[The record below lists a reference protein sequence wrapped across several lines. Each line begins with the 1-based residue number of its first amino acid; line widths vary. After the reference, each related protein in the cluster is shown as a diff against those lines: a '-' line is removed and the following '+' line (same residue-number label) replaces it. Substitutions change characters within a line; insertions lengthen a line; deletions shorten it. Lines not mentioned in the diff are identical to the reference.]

1 MLNKYIKILLAIFSV
16 LNIYI
21 VTNLSN
27 RTIHDKDNIINYFL
41 HNINEVCPFGV
52 FAGKI
57 VIILGLIQIV
67 YLYLDKYEDIKLANI
82 IILIIS
88 VLLSFMNDYVRLNII
103 PAFILQLSI
112 ILF

>member
-1 MLNKYIKILLAIFSV
+1 MLNKYIKILLSIFSI

-21 VTNLSN
+21 ITNLSN
-27 RTIHDKDNIINYFL
+27 RTIHDENNIINYFI
-41 HNINEVCPFGV
+41 HNDGAVCPFGV
-52 FAGKI
+52 FCGKI
-57 VIILGLIQIV
+57 VIILGLIQVV

-88 VLLSFMNDYVRLNII
+88 ILFSFMNEYVCRNIFI
-103 PAFILQLSI
+103 AFILQLFI

>member
-1 MLNKYIKILLAIFSV
+1 MLNKYIKILLSIFSV

-27 RTIHDKDNIINYFL
+27 RTIHNENNIVNYFL
-41 HNINEVCPFGV
+41 HNTGEVCPFGV
-52 FAGKI
+52 FCGKI

-88 VLLSFMNDYVRLNII
+88 ILFSFMNDYVCLNII
-103 PAFILQLSI
+103 PAFIFQLFI
-112 ILF
+112 IIF